1 MSELHDST
9 DERLERLRQATA
21 FVRARPD
28 FGARVAAAVDREAA
42 PIDWVADLS
51 PQPED
56 AVMRGNQLNA
66 FPEQFPRRVR
76 HGKISVGFA
85 VEPGVLADDLKANRA
100 GDLSVGGFNH
110 LKLGQPA
117 FQFVRR
123 QVH

>member
-51 PQPED
+51 WAARRLLPVAALAAAAGLVWALHSQRAWD
-56 AVMRGNQLNA
+56 AALTA
-66 FPEQFPRRVR
+66 AAE
-76 HGKISVGFA
+76 
-85 VEPGVLADDLKANRA
+85 ADAEW
-100 GDLSVGGFNH
+100 
-110 LKLGQPA
+110 
-117 FQFVRR
+117 
-123 QVH
+123 